1 MAKKPGVMIY
11 FEVRPCLTQMSIEEK
26 GRLFDAIL
34 SYAEDGE
41 VPDFDDRLLI
51 AWSFIRQRIDFDQA
65 KYDAKCRRAKEAREA
80 KEAQEARERRFSRSS
95 F

>member
-11 FEVRPCLTQMSIEEK
+11 FEVRPCLAQLSAEEK
-26 GRLFDAIL
+26 GRLFEAIL
-34 SYAEDGE
+34 SYGEDGE

-65 KYDAKCRRAKEAREA
+65 KYDAKCEHMKEARA
-80 KEAQEARERRFSRSS
+80 ARELKASRDRHIASLS